1 MEKVRKDSAAI
12 QENQECR
19 VHAKIVG
26 DLIDFSKIEIFSL
39 VN

>member
-12 QENQECR
+12 QENQESI